1 MPAFPSMPPPP
12 RREGLP
18 VAIFFF
24 CCLADQARS
33 SAPSLGRMPW
43 KAGHFCE
50 TLGPCLLTTAG
61 AWLRRVFLSSLRRP
75 QVPGQWAGS
84 HASCLPV
91 MAPGFEIE
99 AEGAPGSHA
108 GAASLCPRPQLPAT
122 RLPWLLLFLSS
133 TNSSASPGPSGPSG
147 GNICAL
153 FMIPMH
159 LTILC
164 WILTPLELSPPLSLF
179 S

>member
-1 MPAFPSMPPPP
+1 MPAASPG
-12 RREGLP
+12 R
-18 VAIFFF
+18 
-24 CCLADQARS
+24 LA
-33 SAPSLGRMPW
+33 
-43 KAGHFCE
+43 AGGFSHCA
-50 TLGPCLLTTAG
+50 TIQ
-61 AWLRRVFLSSLRRP
+61 
-75 QVPGQWAGS
+75 QVPVGFITALFPQIMGHEPHKNPFAGY
-84 HASCLPV
+84 CLPPV
-91 MAPGFEIE
+91 HGLLCASSGHTALSGFPTAQPTFLGGVVWSTYTGAGFGGPGPLP
-99 AEGAPGSHA
+99 ALA

-133 TNSSASPGPSGPSG
+133 TNSSASPGPSRPSG
-147 GNICAL
+147 GNIFAL

>member
-1 MPAFPSMPPPP
+1 MCNLGSGQNTVPSMPPPP

-108 GAASLCPRPQLPAT
+108 GAASLCAWRPGRGRAFPQSPLA
-122 RLPWLLLFLSS
+122 LSQAHRQS
-133 TNSSASPGPSGPSG
+133 CRAQSG
-147 GNICAL
+147 GVYL
-153 FMIPMH
+153 PSRRWTRPTGQR
-159 LTILC
+159 L
-164 WILTPLELSPPLSLF
+164 
-179 S
+179 